1 MKKINLL
8 DEGIYKLFIKIALPA
23 SIGTIFNN
31 LYSLVDTIFAGRM
44 ISETALAAIG
54 QTFPVYFIIIAL
66 GIGLSIATTSNVA
79 NSLGEKNI
87 KKASHAFSQSFVVTI
102 LVGLGITIFGLY
114 FGNIIL
120 ESINDDPKTLK
131 LSSLYMNVIYLGSII
146 ILLLMVC
153 NSCLSAQGDTKSYRN
168 VLIFSFFLN
177 IILNPII
184 ITGKIINFGN
194 YSCLTI
200 NDAKIIQD
208 KASLWNSYSGTI
220 KKYLLDYNEIDSTRG
235 KRFFGPSKMSF
246 FNLIVHSFSI
256 IAVFKY
262 QVLWRSIA
270 LLLILYPL
278 SFFSPVI
285 TIFAQVILIVFNFII
300 ISEGKRLK

>member
-1 MKKINLL
+1 MKKIIIIIPIFNDWDSLNQLL
-8 DEGIYKLFIKIALPA
+8 LEIDQVIKKIEGIFVDC
-23 SIGTIFNN
+23 
-31 LYSLVDTIFAGRM
+31 LV
-44 ISETALAAIG
+44 
-54 QTFPVYFIIIAL
+54 
-66 GIGLSIATTSNVA
+66 
-79 NSLGEKNI
+79 
-87 KKASHAFSQSFVVTI
+87 
-102 LVGLGITIFGLY
+102 
-114 FGNIIL
+114 
-120 ESINDDPKTLK
+120 INDASTIKTPEINRPKNFKSLKILNMKQNKGHAKCNAFGIRYSVQKEKFDFLILMDGDGEDRPTELRSLIDKAKNDPKLSVVAKRVKRSEGIFFKTL
-131 LSSLYMNVIYLGSII
+131 YLMHKII
-146 ILLLMVC
+146 
-153 NSCLSAQGDTKSYRN
+153 TY
-168 VLIFSFFLN
+168 IF
-177 IILNPII
+177 
-184 ITGKIINFGN
+184 TGKIINFGN

-300 ISEGKRLK
+300 IFISFREKDDELLQSHENLKDINLIIR

>member
-1 MKKINLL
+1 MKKIIIIIPIFNDWESLKQLL
-8 DEGIYKLFIKIALPA
+8 LEIDQVIKEIEGI
-23 SIGTIFNN
+23 
-31 LYSLVDTIFAGRM
+31 LVDCLVINDASTMKTPEINK
-44 ISETALAAIG
+44 
-54 QTFPVYFIIIAL
+54 P
-66 GIGLSIATTSNVA
+66 
-79 NSLGEKNI
+79 KNI
-87 KKASHAFSQSFVVTI
+87 KSLKILNMKQNKGHAKCNAFGIRYSVQKEKFDFLILMDGDGEDRPTELRSLIDKAK
-102 LVGLGITIFGLY
+102 
-114 FGNIIL
+114 N
-120 ESINDDPKTLK
+120 DPKLSVVAKRVKRSEGIFFKTL
-131 LSSLYMNVIYLGSII
+131 YLMHKII
-146 ILLLMVC
+146 
-153 NSCLSAQGDTKSYRN
+153 TY
-168 VLIFSFFLN
+168 IF
-177 IILNPII
+177 
-184 ITGKIINFGN
+184 TGKIINFGN

-246 FNLIVHSFSI
+246 FNLIIHSFSI

-300 ISEGKRLK
+300 IFMSFREKEDELLRSHENLKDINLIIH

>member
-1 MKKINLL
+1 MKKIIIIIPIFNDWDSLKQLL
-8 DEGIYKLFIKIALPA
+8 LEIDQVIKEIEGIFVDCLVINDA
-23 SIGTIFNN
+23 STMKTPEINK
-31 LYSLVDTIFAGRM
+31 
-44 ISETALAAIG
+44 
-54 QTFPVYFIIIAL
+54 P
-66 GIGLSIATTSNVA
+66 
-79 NSLGEKNI
+79 KNI
-87 KKASHAFSQSFVVTI
+87 KSLKILNMKQNKGHAKCNAFGIRYSIQKEKFDFLI
-102 LVGLGITIFGLY
+102 LMDGDGEDRPTELRSLIDKVK
-114 FGNIIL
+114 N
-120 ESINDDPKTLK
+120 DPKHSVVAK
-131 LSSLYMNVIYLGSII
+131 RVKRSEGIFFKALYLMHKII
-146 ILLLMVC
+146 
-153 NSCLSAQGDTKSYRN
+153 TY
-168 VLIFSFFLN
+168 IF
-177 IILNPII
+177 
-184 ITGKIINFGN
+184 TGKIINFGN

-300 ISEGKRLK
+300 IFISFREKDDELLQSHENLKDINLIIR

>member
-1 MKKINLL
+1 MKKIIIVIPIFNDWESLKQLL
-8 DEGIYKLFIKIALPA
+8 LEIDQVIKEIEGI
-23 SIGTIFNN
+23 
-31 LYSLVDTIFAGRM
+31 LVDCLVINDASTMKTPEINK
-44 ISETALAAIG
+44 
-54 QTFPVYFIIIAL
+54 P
-66 GIGLSIATTSNVA
+66 
-79 NSLGEKNI
+79 KNI
-87 KKASHAFSQSFVVTI
+87 KSLKILNMKQNKGHAKCNAFGIRYSIQKEKFDFLILMDGDGEDRPIELRSLIDKAKNDPNLSVVAKR
-102 LVGLGITIFGLY
+102 VKRSEGIF
-114 FGNIIL
+114 F
-120 ESINDDPKTLK
+120 KTL
-131 LSSLYMNVIYLGSII
+131 YLMHKII
-146 ILLLMVC
+146 
-153 NSCLSAQGDTKSYRN
+153 TY
-168 VLIFSFFLN
+168 IF
-177 IILNPII
+177 
-184 ITGKIINFGN
+184 TGKIINFGN

-246 FNLIVHSFSI
+246 FNLIIHSFSI

-300 ISEGKRLK
+300 IFMSFREKEDELLRSHENLKDINLIIH

>member
-1 MKKINLL
+1 MKKIIIIIPIFNDWDSLNQLL
-8 DEGIYKLFIKIALPA
+8 LEIDQVIKKIEGIFVDC
-23 SIGTIFNN
+23 
-31 LYSLVDTIFAGRM
+31 LV
-44 ISETALAAIG
+44 
-54 QTFPVYFIIIAL
+54 
-66 GIGLSIATTSNVA
+66 
-79 NSLGEKNI
+79 
-87 KKASHAFSQSFVVTI
+87 
-102 LVGLGITIFGLY
+102 
-114 FGNIIL
+114 
-120 ESINDDPKTLK
+120 INDASTIKTPEINRPKNFKSLKILNMKQNKGHAKCNAFGIRYSIQKEKFDFLILMDGDGEDRPIELRSLIDKAKNDPNLSVVAKRVKRSEGIFFKTL
-131 LSSLYMNVIYLGSII
+131 YLMHKII
-146 ILLLMVC
+146 
-153 NSCLSAQGDTKSYRN
+153 TY
-168 VLIFSFFLN
+168 IF
-177 IILNPII
+177 
-184 ITGKIINFGN
+184 TGKIINFGN

-246 FNLIVHSFSI
+246 FNLIIHSFSI

-300 ISEGKRLK
+300 IFISFREKKDELLRSHENLKDINLIIH